1 MRCSLHQRGNR
12 AGRFLRWLL
21 GLQTT
26 NYPRSKRLS
35 VAVDVLN
42 SLKRVWLYD
51 IASYQ
56 SWRFQMH
63 KGIAQLAE
71 FYPNCFR
78 QPRKPLK
85 IGIHNDI
92 IARHPELRPGV
103 LTSALKTYTRSL
115 GYLETLKAGAARI
128 DLEGDPVGTVTAA
141 DEEDAKRKIAKA
153 ARRAAAKAIE
163 DCKAA
168 GQPAAKPVAKCAGQ
182 QDPILEAKS
191 ARAEPPLG
199 LAGLKA
205 AAQARRARLVAA
217 K

>member
-1 MRCSLHQRGNR
+1 
-12 AGRFLRWLL
+12 
-21 GLQTT
+21 
-26 NYPRSKRLS
+26 
-35 VAVDVLN
+35 
-42 SLKRVWLYD
+42 
-51 IASYQ
+51 
-56 SWRFQMH
+56 MH

-71 FYPNCFR
+71 LHPNCFR
-78 QPRKPLK
+78 QPRQPLK

-92 IARHPELRPGV
+92 IARHPELRPSW

-128 DLEGDPVGTVTAA
+128 DLEGDPVGTVTTA

-163 DCKAA
+163 DRKAA
-168 GQPAAKPVAKCAGQ
+168 GQPAAKPVAKCAEQ
-182 QDPILEAKS
+182 QDPIPEAKS
-191 ARAEPPLG
+191 PQPAPVEAPLG